1 MAERDPIEIKPMR
14 EADQKDNRVGL
25 RVVQSLI
32 LLIIDVLIP
41 N

>member
-1 MAERDPIEIKPMR
+1 MAERGVIEVKSMR
-14 EADQKDNRVGL
+14 EADQKDNRVGV